1 MFRKWCSRA
10 GRWLPA
16 LAVALLFALPA
27 TLPVAQAAERPG
39 RADRAERGESAQRPP
54 PARNEPDPP
63 QRVRERER
71 EPSRV
76 RPGVSI
82 DQAISQVERRY
93 KARVVRAEQAELG
106 GRPIYV
112 LRLLSDEGRVSIV
125 RVDAE
130 TGGVM

>member
-1 MFRKWCSRA
+1 MSLGRTIRQRCARA
-10 GRWLPA
+10 GRLLPA
-16 LAVALLFALPA
+16 LGVALLFVMPAALP
-27 TLPVAQAAERPG
+27 LVHAAERPG
-39 RADRAERGESAQRPP
+39 AAKRE
-54 PARNEPDPP
+54 DPP
-63 QRVRERER
+63 QRIRPPREQEPPVQGIR
-71 EPSRV
+71 EPVRSR
-76 RPGVSI
+76 RTVSI

-93 KARVVRAEQAELG
+93 KARVVRAEQAEMG